1 MASGPHTFPHKERLT
16 RRSEYIQVYAA
27 GKKQVDPAFIC
38 YVHRRVGHGR
48 QFGMAVSRKVG
59 GAVVRNRIKRY
70 LREVYRAYRNQLSD
84 DICMVVVARPA
95 SAGLT
100 YHECE
105 TAVRRLLRRGDAIGE

>member
-1 MASGPHTFPHKERLT
+1 MASGMHKFPRRERLT
-16 RRSEYIQVYAA
+16 RRSDYLEVYEA

-38 YVHRRVGHGR
+38 YVHTRIGHGR

-59 GAVVRNRIKRY
+59 GAVVRNRVKRY
-70 LREVYRAYRNQLSD
+70 LREVYRRHRGQLPNGL
-84 DICMVVVARPA
+84 CTVVVARPA

-105 TAVRRLLRRGDAIGE
+105 RAIRRLLQRGGAIDE